1 MECVC
6 CIQRVVIQMFRM
18 LFMDIIYL
26 AFSWLAKANFAAF
39 SCSLANLFSYLE
51 TFLRVGLMNFP
62 FMSLTEMVS
71 SLICRSLRMTSL
83 CRKNISPSRL
93 YHLSKYCWQIFLSSS
108 WGAAS
113 RSALVPHRSAITRRR
128 SSAFLSCSF
137 LSSSA
142 AFFLRRVR
150 SFFFLSG
157 VMNPFFLAMDF
168 TTARGRQRLSP
179 RLRLSPTTTVTVSA
193 TTDLV
198 TGLVTATV
206 MDFTTERG
214 KPRLSPR
221 LRLSPGWL
229 VVTTVDSTTDLVT
242 GPTVMAMDSTTERG
256 KLRLSPRLRL
266 IPTTMAVTTV
276 DSATTDLVTGPTDS
290 GTGPTGAEV
299 P

>member
-1 MECVC
+1 M
-6 CIQRVVIQMFRM
+6 
-18 LFMDIIYL
+18 
-26 AFSWLAKANFAAF
+26 
-39 SCSLANLFSYLE
+39 
-51 TFLRVGLMNFP
+51 G
-62 FMSLTEMVS
+62 
-71 SLICRSLRMTSL
+71 
-83 CRKNISPSRL
+83 
-93 YHLSKYCWQIFLSSS
+93 
-108 WGAAS
+108 
-113 RSALVPHRSAITRRR
+113 
-128 SSAFLSCSF
+128 
-137 LSSSA
+137 
-142 AFFLRRVR
+142 
-150 SFFFLSG
+150 
-157 VMNPFFLAMDF
+157 DF
-168 TTARGRQRLSP
+168 TTARGKRRLSP
-179 RLRLSPTTTVTVSA
+179 RLRLSPTTTVTVLA

-290 GTGPTGAEV
+290 GTGPSGAEV